1 MGEKE
6 KTVLAMP
13 AGETYDIVIK
23 HSIHAYPSSYPKAR
37 EYFVPIRKKGVME
50 YLYRVVNTIECFIDD
65 VDEYRNVLTKEQ
77 FANLKNYHRDRL
89 KGFNY
94 GSPHEKYRFCILE
107 KYGDIVQ
114 PYIKKG
120 VRKCVGLYLEDIPLY
135 KNANSMHKSI
145 KQAAAPTV
153 NLYVEY
159 QGESFSVDEI
169 VAKAKQESGKQSTK
183 SLSVY
188 FQPEIEAVYYVADG
202 DEGSFSVRN
211 SSIPIQQ
218 EKQIEYLKVDN
229 EFDEFIN
236 KLHLP
241 VDVNVVKYKNHR
253 TIALSYQG
261 KTFAELA
268 YTHSNYH
275 LRTRRSILDI
285 LAVEYDIKEYKGK
298 NSACV
303 SNIEFENTLLLE
315 NVIALVKSGFDYDEI
330 NVPATDEEQE
340 TYFRQISMDEL
351 KTIACARGSRG
362 PRIST
367 TQVNVYTRDA
377 AVREYALRRANGVC
391 QLCGNEA
398 PFKKEDGT
406 PYLESHHII
415 WLKDGGED
423 TIENTVALCP
433 NCHRKM
439 HYLNDPDDR
448 EYLIENNKTVFVQ

>member
-1 MGEKE
+1 MREKE

-23 HSIHAYPSSYPKAR
+23 NSIHAYPSSYPKAR
-37 EYFVPIRKKGVME
+37 DYFVPIRKKGVME
-50 YLYRVVNTIECFIDD
+50 YLYRVVDTIECYIDD
-65 VDEYRNVLTKEQ
+65 IDEYRSVLTEEQ
-77 FANLKNYHRDRL
+77 FTNLYNYHRDRL

-107 KYGDIVQ
+107 KCGDIVQ

-120 VRKCVGLYLEDIPLY
+120 VRRCVGLNLEDIPLY
-135 KNANSMHKSI
+135 QNANAVQKI
-145 KQAAAPTV
+145 AKRAVAPTV
-153 NLYVEY
+153 NMFVEY
-159 QGESFSVDEI
+159 QGESICVDEI
-169 VAKAKQESGKQSTK
+169 VDKVHQISGKRRLK

-188 FQPEIEAVYYVADG
+188 YQPENDIAYYVADE
-202 DEGSFSVRN
+202 DEGSFFVSD
-211 SSIPIQQ
+211 S
-218 EKQIEYLKVDN
+218 QILPLQDKKIVNPKVDN
-229 EFDEFIN
+229 EYDEFII

-241 VDVNVVKYKNHR
+241 ADVKAVKYKNHK

-261 KTFAELA
+261 KSFAELA

-275 LRTRRSILDI
+275 LRTRRSILNI
-285 LAVEYDIKEYKGK
+285 LAIEYDIKQYKGK

-303 SNIEFENTLLLE
+303 SNIGFENTLLLE
-315 NVIALVKSGFDYDEI
+315 NVIELVKSGFDYDEKP
-330 NVPATDEEQE
+330 VPATDEEQE

-351 KTIACARGSRG
+351 TAIARARGSRK

-367 TQVNVYTRDA
+367 TQVNVFARDA
-377 AVREYALRRANGVC
+377 AVREYALRRANGIC

-423 TIENTVALCP
+423 SIENTVALCP

-448 EYLIENNKTVFVQ
+448 EYLEEKNKTVFV